1 MLPKRDCEIVFCRS
15 HVCCGHTYRGFT
27 YRGFTYRGFTYRGFT
42 YRGLIYPD
50 FIYRCIALILL
61 CLPIPVP
68 AQEDVRYFGP
78 ENAIQTLLIRGSTD
92 IDAFAPVMLA
102 FVDISSDTRIRYEQ
116 WGSNALYEKSDD
128 ECHRPDA
135 DADLLISS
143 AIDQQVKLVNDGCA
157 QAHRSANTRRLP
169 DHANWRD
176 ELFGI
181 TREPAVMVY
190 NREELMDDEVPLSRF
205 DLIDRL
211 RPNDSRFAGRVATYD
226 IEQSGLGYLFAFADS
241 QQASTY
247 GALLEAFGR
256 TRAVA
261 TCCSAEL
268 IDAVAEGRYLVA
280 YNVLGSYALARAAV
294 DPRIG
299 VVAPQDYTLIL
310 SRAAMIPK
318 GAQQAG
324 AARAFLDF
332 LLSDQGRMVLA
343 QSHLIASFDD
353 TDTIGFTSALR
364 DSTVVRPIPLS
375 PTLLVGLDRMKRE
388 LFIRQWRENMVLLPN
403 KNE

>member
-1 MLPKRDCEIVFCRS
+1 MLFRLDYALLVYCCLYRRS
-15 HVCCGHTYRGFT
+15 LYRRCL
-27 YRGFTYRGFTYRGFT
+27 YRRKLYHRS
-42 YRGLIYPD
+42 L
-50 FIYRCIALILL
+50 ALILL
-61 CLPIPVP
+61 LCLPAHVLG
-68 AQEDVRYFGP
+68 QEDVRYFGP
-78 ENAIQTLLIRGSTD
+78 EDSVQSLLVRGSTD
-92 IDAFAPVMLA
+92 IDAFAPVLQA
-102 FVDISSDTRIRYEQ
+102 FVDTLENTRIRYEQ
-116 WGSNALYEKSDD
+116 WGSNALYEKSDE
-128 ECHRPDA
+128 ECHRPGA
-135 DADLLISS
+135 GADLIISS

-157 QAHRSANTRRLP
+157 QAHRSIYTRQLP
-169 DHANWRD
+169 EHANWRN

-190 NREELMDDEVPLSRF
+190 NRDELPRDEVPLSRF

-226 IEQSGLGYLFAFADS
+226 IEQSGLGYLFAFADA

-256 TRAVA
+256 SRAVA

-280 YNVLGSYALARAAV
+280 YNVLGSYALARAAI

-310 SRAAMIPK
+310 SRGAMILK
-318 GAQQAG
+318 GAQQVA
-324 AARAFLDF
+324 AARAFIDF
-332 LLSDQGRMVLA
+332 LLSDQGRSVLA
-343 QSHLIASFDD
+343 ETHLIASLDD
-353 TDTIGFTSALR
+353 TDTVGFTSPLEDA
-364 DSTVVRPIPLS
+364 TVLRPIPLS

-388 LFIRQWRENMVLLPN
+388 LFVRQWRENMVLLPN
-403 KNE
+403 ENE

>member
-1 MLPKRDCEIVFCRS
+1 MMVRRE
-15 HVCCGHTYRGFT
+15 YGFLS
-27 YRGFTYRGFTYRGFT
+27 R
-42 YRGLIYPD
+42 
-50 FIYRCIALILL
+50 RCLSQRCLSRRCLSQRCLSRRCLALIIV
-61 CLPIPVP
+61 CLPVHVL

-78 ENAIQTLLIRGSTD
+78 EDADQSLLIRGNTD
-92 IDAFAPVMLA
+92 IDAFAPVMQA
-102 FVDISSDTRIRYEQ
+102 FVDIRDDLRMRYEQ

-128 ECHRPDA
+128 ECHHPGA

-157 QAHRSANTRRLP
+157 QAHRSVYTRRLP

-190 NREELMDDEVPLSRF
+190 NREELSDDEVPLSRF

-268 IDAVAEGRYLVA
+268 IDAVAEGRFLVA
-280 YNVLGSYALARAAV
+280 YNVLGSYALARADI

-310 SRAAMIPK
+310 SRAAMISK
-318 GAQQAG
+318 DAQHVAT
-324 AARAFLDF
+324 ARAFLDF
-332 LLSDQGRMVLA
+332 LLSDHGRSVLA
-343 QSHLIASFDD
+343 ESHLIAEIDD
-353 TDTIGFTSALR
+353 TDNVSLISDLGDA
-364 DSTVVRPIPLS
+364 TVLRPIPLS

-388 LFIRQWRENMVLLPN
+388 LFVRQWRENMVLLPN

>member
-1 MLPKRDCEIVFCRS
+1 MLFRLDYAFLVYCCLYRRS
-15 HVCCGHTYRGFT
+15 LYRRSL
-27 YRGFTYRGFTYRGFT
+27 YRRCLYRRS
-42 YRGLIYPD
+42 L
-50 FIYRCIALILL
+50 ALILL
-61 CLPIPVP
+61 CLPAHVLG
-68 AQEDVRYFGP
+68 QEDVRYFGP
-78 ENAIQTLLIRGSTD
+78 EDSVQSLLVRGSTD
-92 IDAFAPVMLA
+92 IDAFAPVLQA
-102 FVDISSDTRIRYEQ
+102 FVDTLENTRIRYEQ
-116 WGSNALYEKSDD
+116 WASNALYEKSDE
-128 ECHRPDA
+128 ECHRPGA
-135 DADLLISS
+135 GADLIISS

-157 QAHRSANTRRLP
+157 QAHRSVYTRQLP
-169 DHANWRD
+169 EHANWRN

-190 NREELMDDEVPLSRF
+190 NRDEVPRDEVPLSRF

-226 IEQSGLGYLFAFADS
+226 IEQSGLGYLFAFADA

-256 TRAVA
+256 SRAVA

-280 YNVLGSYALARAAV
+280 YNVLGSYALARAAI

-310 SRAAMIPK
+310 SRGAMILK
-318 GAQQAG
+318 GAPQVA
-324 AARAFLDF
+324 AARAFIDF
-332 LLSDQGRMVLA
+332 LLSDQGRSVLA
-343 QSHLIASFDD
+343 ETHLIASLDD
-353 TDTIGFTSALR
+353 TDTVGFTSPLEDA
-364 DSTVVRPIPLS
+364 TVLRPIPLS

-388 LFIRQWRENMVLLPN
+388 LFVRQWRENMVLLPN
-403 KNE
+403 ENE